1 MLDVPENIC
10 LIVLAGE
17 TIMGTL
23 INVFIGLVN
32 CIDWVK
38 SRTISLVDFIFLSLA
53 FSRICLLLIML
64 ASGMLGLL
72 YRDIY
77 ETRETLLILSHLW
90 IIASYSNI
98 SFVTCLSVFYFLKIA
113 HFSHPLFFWLKW
125 RMNKVVLMILLGSL
139 LMFLFMSLLLRKEF
153 TDKFIKSTERKEEK
167 NHTEFFQM
175 RKTHFKVMH
184 NLFYLGPLILLSIS
198 LISCVLLV
206 LSLWRHTWQMH
217 LNATGSRDPST
228 EAHRRVIIWMLSF
241 LFLLILYYVGVFTS
255 ISASSMLEKRMVEVL
270 GVVIAGVYP
279 SGHSFILILGNSKLR
294 QSFLWVW
301 RQALLRLRGGKP

>member
-98 SFVTCLSVFYFLKIA
+98 SFVTCLSVFYFLKYCPTS
-113 HFSHPLFFWLKW
+113 SHPLFFWL
-125 RMNKVVLMILLGSL
+125 
-139 LMFLFMSLLLRKEF
+139 
-153 TDKFIKSTERKEEK
+153 
-167 NHTEFFQM
+167 QM

-184 NLFYLGPLILLSIS
+184 NLFYLGPLILLIIS
-198 LISCVLLV
+198 LLSCVLLV